1 MAFAQPPRLICSFE
15 NRLLYRFFSLSSTT
29 YDFSIRFSPILR
41 VSARISLDYGGRLPK
56 ELFRASAV
64 FSRLMLRVAG
74 FSCLGICPPEFTFGG
89 CRHQA
94 ISKKMDRDKMEGIRG
109 AVLEA
114 YRVYADELSRTALAL
129 TRNKALAQDV
139 LQETFLRYFV
149 TRMHGDEISDEGRW
163 PDGVMRSL
171 IQDWKKSAVGQEA
184 VALEEVEDTA
194 EQTPQDKG
202 FGNRQR
208 TLPAWAARILAPRE
222 QECIELRSQGLA
234 YSEIASA
241 MQISIGTVGALLNR
255 AIGKLRHTLPISEG
269 VK

>member
-1 MAFAQPPRLICSFE
+1 
-15 NRLLYRFFSLSSTT
+15 
-29 YDFSIRFSPILR
+29 
-41 VSARISLDYGGRLPK
+41 
-56 ELFRASAV
+56 
-64 FSRLMLRVAG
+64 
-74 FSCLGICPPEFTFGG
+74 
-89 CRHQA
+89 
-94 ISKKMDRDKMEGIRG
+94 MDGDKMEGIRG

-149 TRMHGDEISDEGRW
+149 TRMHDDEISDEGRW
-163 PDGVMRSL
+163 LHGVMRSL

-184 VALEEVEDTA
+184 LTLEEVEDTA

-202 FGNRQR
+202 FGGRQR

-255 AIGKLRHTLPISEG
+255 AISKLRHTLPIIEAA
-269 VK
+269 K